1 MKFKTTKKEM
11 LENAKVISA
20 PFCALQSLLSHKY
33 PVAYT
38 SGTDGWNCDI
48 YDIGYNWYIATGYR
62 PFGNVSVDIDII
74 NDIER
79 RAEETI
85 KSDVLDYY
93 GRMSSLDCLIEEL
106 KNHGGSNNELHCS
119 EAHGRGSSKADC
131 QSLQ

>member
-11 LENAKVISA
+11 LENAKVIA
-20 PFCALQSLLSHKY
+20 VPYCALQYLLSHKE

-38 SGTDGWNCDI
+38 SGIYGWNCDI
-48 YDIGYNWYIATGYR
+48 YEVGSNWYISTGYR

-85 KSDVLDYY
+85 KSDILDYY

-106 KNHGGSNNELHCS
+106 KYHGGSDNELH
-119 EAHGRGSSKADC
+119 
-131 QSLQ
+131 L